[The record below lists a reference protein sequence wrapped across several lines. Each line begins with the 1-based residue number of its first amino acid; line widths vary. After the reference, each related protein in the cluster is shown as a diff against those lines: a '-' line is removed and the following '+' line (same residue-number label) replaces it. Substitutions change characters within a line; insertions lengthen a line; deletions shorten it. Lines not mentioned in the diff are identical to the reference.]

1 MSHHMTAINLGP
13 NAAFQE
19 VRGDLFRG
27 RDAERRCG
35 ASQFHYFKRMCNRRL
50 ERMCRTEQWTRH
62 ANHAIFLPCGGRI
75 MNLGIQGIALL
86 FACSLVSGCAA
97 TWGSSYHVDA
107 EDSSGVVI
115 RYDSILVGIEAIDKH
130 ANEICARYHKTAVP
144 KSRRDAAIIPGG
156 SLMEATY
163 SCVP

>member
-1 MSHHMTAINLGP
+1 V
-13 NAAFQE
+13 
-19 VRGDLFRG
+19 VRVFHLRYGG
-27 RDAERRCG
+27 GTGVWER
-35 ASQFHYFKRMCNRRL
+35 AMKSAV
-50 ERMCRTEQWTRH
+50 TR
-62 ANHAIFLPCGGRI
+62 I
-75 MNLGIQGIALL
+75 IALTFL
-86 FACSLVSGCAA
+86 CCVASGCVA

-115 RYDSILVGIEAIDKH
+115 RYDSILVGVEAIDKH
-130 ANEICARYHKTAVP
+130 ATEICARYHKTAVP